1 MAATRASRPAATRV
15 HCVSCT
21 CSTMPRAPSAAPIA
35 APPTVD
41 ATTYAVTVLR
51 QDAPRPRSP
60 SGVMLASIDSPQGDQ
75 VARMPAA
82 AATARPTTR
91 SKTSRAKVVV
101 RSSGEAGM
109 SGRDADVQQLGID
122 PGRVV
127 VPFDVRRSA
136 GSPRGPVVGGLCQQ
150 PTDGRPVRPGALARD
165 AAARPVDVDEVR
177 RAGHAVALP
186 GRVRRDD
193 LQPRDGEGTQPRLAL
208 LVLHE
213 HDEPCAVGQLCAGAK
228 GIPEWLARAAP
239 GRQESE
245 QGVLL

>member
-101 RSSGEAGM
+101 RSNGEAGM
-109 SGRDADVQQLGID
+109 ARRDADLQTLGTA
-122 PGRVV
+122 PGRFV
-127 VPFDVRRSA
+127 VPFAVLRSA
-136 GSPRGPVVGGLCQQ
+136 GSTRGPVVVGLGQQ
-150 PTDGRPVRPGALARD
+150 PADGRPVVAGALARD
-165 AAARPVDVDEVR
+165 APVRPVDVDEVR
-177 RAGHAVALP
+177 GAGHAVALP

-193 LQPRDGEGTQPRLAL
+193 LQSR
-208 LVLHE
+208 
-213 HDEPCAVGQLCAGAK
+213 AG
-228 GIPEWLARAAP
+228 
-239 GRQESE
+239 
-245 QGVLL
+245 